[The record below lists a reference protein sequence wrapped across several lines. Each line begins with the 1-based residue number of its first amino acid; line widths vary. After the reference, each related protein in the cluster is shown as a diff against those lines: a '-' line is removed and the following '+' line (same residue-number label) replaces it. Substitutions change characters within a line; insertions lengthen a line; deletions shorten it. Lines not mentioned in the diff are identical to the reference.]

1 MSTRQEIQGP
11 KVRQPA
17 GRRFLQ
23 CPNVQSIRAF
33 PKLESASVLF
43 LIPLA
48 IRVDNPAQNR
58 LSLLKANVP
67 LGPAVCCI
75 FCHGPR
81 SVLTARR

>member
-1 MSTRQEIQGP
+1 MS
-11 KVRQPA
+11 
-17 GRRFLQ
+17 Q
-23 CPNVQSIRAF
+23 CSIHPGF
-33 PKLESASVLF
+33 PQARISEWLF
-43 LIPLA
+43 LFPLA

-58 LSLLKANVP
+58 LSLLKANVL